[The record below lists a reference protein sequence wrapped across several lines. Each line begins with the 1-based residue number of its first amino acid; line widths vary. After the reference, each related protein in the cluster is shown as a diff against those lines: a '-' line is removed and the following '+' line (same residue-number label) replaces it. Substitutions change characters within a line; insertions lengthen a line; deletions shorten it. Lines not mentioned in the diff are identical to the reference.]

1 MSHHTDLSSIDL
13 IIIETSMKMNERFEQ
28 FNSVLPPILELKD
41 KNPVDTPLTILDR
54 FVVDQMDAAI
64 DFREMLYKV
73 NTITKRNTILP
84 IELSENEKAF
94 RMYGIEIY
102 PERLE
107 IVTDNQTLQLSSKEL
122 HLFIFLLQNF
132 DKYVKLWELQCVLS
146 NNQEEIKL
154 QTVNMLIM
162 NLRKKLL
169 NLSRKIEVKSRRK
182 IGYRILIS
190 DHE

>member
-1 MSHHTDLSSIDL
+1 
-13 IIIETSMKMNERFEQ
+13 
-28 FNSVLPPILELKD
+28 
-41 KNPVDTPLTILDR
+41 
-54 FVVDQMDAAI
+54 
-64 DFREMLYKV
+64 
-73 NTITKRNTILP
+73 
-84 IELSENEKAF
+84 
-94 RMYGIEIY
+94 MYGIEIY